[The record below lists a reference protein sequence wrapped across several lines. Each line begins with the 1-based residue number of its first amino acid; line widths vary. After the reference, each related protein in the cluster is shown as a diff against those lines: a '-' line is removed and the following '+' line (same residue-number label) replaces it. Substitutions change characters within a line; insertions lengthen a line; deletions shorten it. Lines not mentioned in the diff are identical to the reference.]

1 MYSKYCFFLILLFNV
16 CFSQQIIKVQVNDV
30 EGKSIENINVQ
41 LLQNNRTI
49 YFKKTDNTGKC
60 IFELSEKGVFSLK
73 FTSML
78 YKSEIIDID
87 TQKKDFFEVT
97 LQSQI
102 KEIEAVEIK
111 ARPKIATAKEDTIV
125 FNIKAIKDGT
135 ERTTEDLIKKIPG
148 LDVNENGK
156 VSYNGNLLG
165 QVLIDGNEFFG
176 KNHKMATQNIS
187 AEMLEG
193 VDLWKNYTTI
203 NGGKS
208 SALNLRLKDQYK

>member
-1 MYSKYCFFLILLFNV
+1 MDQIFGMNFTLFIAILTAVATILSSLVTIVTTKIFENYQNTKKHERIVIEKILDTKLEACKKAIIFYGNYLNYLNSNIYTFKSLDSYEYSKI
-16 CFSQQIIKVQVNDV
+16 Q
-30 EGKSIENINVQ
+30 
-41 LLQNNRTI
+41 
-49 YFKKTDNTGKC
+49 
-60 IFELSEKGVFSLK
+60 SEVLK
-73 FTSML
+73 F
-78 YKSEIIDID
+78 
-87 TQKKDFFEVT
+87 V
-97 LQSQI
+97 
-102 KEIEAVEIK
+102 
-111 ARPKIATAKEDTIV
+111 
-125 FNIKAIKDGT
+125 
-135 ERTTEDLIKKIPG
+135 EDLIKKIPG

-208 SALNLRLKDQYK
+208 SALNLRLKDQYKGKITGDLQTLYGSDNNYLFNSNIFKFSK